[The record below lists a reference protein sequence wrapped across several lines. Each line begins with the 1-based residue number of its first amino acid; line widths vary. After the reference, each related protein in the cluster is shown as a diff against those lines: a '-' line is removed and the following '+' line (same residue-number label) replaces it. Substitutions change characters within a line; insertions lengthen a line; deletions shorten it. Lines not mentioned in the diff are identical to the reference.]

1 MEDPYV
7 LGTAREGGGV
17 ESPDERAGAVLRSS
31 GRSGRVEVGRE
42 VEDIV
47 WRRSRRPGRVR
58 RGMRF
63 KIVAGVEEE
72 YRCWAQGGYGGRG
85 RAFVIAG

>member
-1 MEDPYV
+1 
-7 LGTAREGGGV
+7 
-17 ESPDERAGAVLRSS
+17 
-31 GRSGRVEVGRE
+31 